1 MTPDLLA
8 IAARVAEQARSGE
21 GVEVYASRG
30 RSTSVRA
37 YAGDVEAFTDAASA
51 GIGVRVVVD
60 GRQGFASAGSL
71 DADVVA
77 SLLDE
82 ARDNATFAQPDDANG
97 IAAPDGVAAP
107 DVELWSDDVAARDA
121 DWKIAQALA
130 LEARVRAGDPRIFG
144 VRAASFADSQ
154 SERAIATSTGIAAY
168 DRGTF
173 ASLSVSALARDDSGT
188 TTGAGATF
196 GRGCAELDMERAA
209 TDAIRRATELLG
221 ATKPSTGRVTIV
233 LEPRLSATLL
243 GLLGSMLSGAAVL
256 KGRSLFAD
264 RVGEQIATPLLTI
277 VEDPTDPRSFGADRH
292 DGEGLATR
300 RVPLVADGVLQG
312 YLHNTYTA
320 RRLGARSTASAARG
334 ARSTPGVGASALQV
348 VPGTGSL
355 DELVAGVDLGLFV
368 TSMSGLH
375 SGVNTVSGDFS
386 VGVEGRM
393 IRGGA
398 LAEPVREATLGSTI
412 PRLLSGTTHVGAD
425 LEWQPGG
432 AGAVTL
438 VIADVTLSGS

>member
-1 MTPDLLA
+1 MTDLVDLA
-8 IAARVAEQARSGE
+8 SRIVEQARPGE

-37 YAGDVEAFTDAASA
+37 YDGGVEAFTDATSA

-71 DADVVA
+71 DPDVVA
-77 SLLDE
+77 TLLAE
-82 ARDNATFAQPDDANG
+82 ARDNAGLAQPDDANG

-107 DVELWSDDVAARDA
+107 AVDLWRDDLAERSA
-121 DWKIAQALA
+121 DWKIDQALA
-130 LEARVRAGDPRIFG
+130 LEAMVRAGDPRIFG

-154 SERAIATSTGIAAY
+154 SERAIVTSTGICAH

-196 GRGCAELDMERAA
+196 GRSTHDLDLEQAA
-209 TDAIRRATELLG
+209 ADAVRRATELLG
-221 ATKPSTGRVTIV
+221 ATKPPTGRIVVV

-243 GLLGSMLSGAAVL
+243 GLVASMLSASAVL

-264 RVGEQIATPLLTI
+264 RVGEQITSPLLSLWD
-277 VEDPTDPRSFGADRH
+277 DPTDARSLGADLH

-300 RVPLVADGVLQG
+300 RVPLVLDGVLQG
-312 YLHNTYTA
+312 YLHNSYTA
-320 RRLGARSTASAARG
+320 RRMGTATTASAVRG
-334 ARSTPGVGASALQV
+334 ARSTPGVGPGALQV
-348 VPGTGSL
+348 APGTASAA
-355 DELVAGVDLGLFV
+355 DLVAGVDHGLFV

-393 IRGGA
+393 IRGGHF
-398 LAEPVREATLGSTI
+398 AEPIREATLGSTL
-412 PRLLSGTTHVGAD
+412 PRLLNGITALGGD
-425 LEWQPGG
+425 LEWQPSGT
-432 AGAVTL
+432 GAVTL
-438 VIADVTLSGS
+438 VLHDVTLSGT